1 MPPRPASAP
10 SALSGLKVVAVEP
23 IVVRIPL
30 KRAVAHASARHTNR
44 EYVILRLRTDQGI
57 EGITFG
63 IGGPATAA
71 AIGGLS
77 EWLLAQPTFEPARV
91 NRALRP
97 IVRTLG
103 RQGVS
108 VAALSAIDNALWDI
122 HAKSLGLPLFKLLG
136 GDGGPMPASIG
147 VGLYY
152 DDDTL
157 PGLAKEFA
165 RYAAE
170 GYTGVKIRVGLLDAK
185 GDFERVRVVREALG
199 PSVALMMNANTAWRS
214 VPRAAAFVRSIEQF
228 NVHWIAEPFDP
239 EDRLSFAKLSGLTS
253 IPLATGEQE
262 SSALAFGQLAMAGAI
277 RAMQP
282 DVTRVGG
289 VTEWIRVAGMAAALS
304 IPIVPHAYPDLHSHL
319 APVAPTMEWVEYIP
333 NETITNFDNVLE
345 EPLRPSGGKLAPPN
359 RPGFGLSIDWRE
371 VARFRI

>member
-1 MPPRPASAP
+1 
-10 SALSGLKVVAVEP
+10 LKVVAVEP
-23 IVVRIPL
+23 TVVRIPL
-30 KRAVAHASARHTNR
+30 KRPVAHASARHTDR
-44 EYVILRLRTDQGI
+44 EYVILRLRTDQGV

-63 IGGPATAA
+63 IGGPAIAS
-71 AIGGLS
+71 AIVDLS
-77 EWLLAQPTFEPARV
+77 EWLLAQRSFEPARI

-97 IVRTLG
+97 IVKARG

-108 VAALSAIDNALWDI
+108 VAALSAIDNALWDM

-136 GDGGPMPASIG
+136 GDGSALPASIG

-157 PGLAKEFA
+157 AGLAKEFS

-170 GYTGVKIRVGLLDAK
+170 GYTGVKIRVGLLDEAE
-185 GDFERVRVVREALG
+185 DFERVRVVREALG

-214 VPRAAAFVRSIEQF
+214 VPRAAAFLRSIEQF
-228 NVHWIAEPFDP
+228 NVHWVAEPFDP
-239 EDRLSFAKLSGLTS
+239 EDRLSFATLAGLTS

-262 SSALAFGQLAMAGAI
+262 SSALAFGQLAMGGAI

-319 APVAPTMEWVEYIP
+319 ASTAPTMEWVEYIP

-345 EPLRPSGGKLAPPN
+345 EPLTPSGGKLAPPN
-359 RPGFGLSIDWRE
+359 RPGFGLSIDWRQ